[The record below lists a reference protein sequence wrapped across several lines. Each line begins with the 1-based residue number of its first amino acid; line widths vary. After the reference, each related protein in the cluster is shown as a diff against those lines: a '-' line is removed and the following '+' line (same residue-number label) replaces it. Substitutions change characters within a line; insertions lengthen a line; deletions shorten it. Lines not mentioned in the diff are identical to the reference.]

1 MKKFLLL
8 FISAMMAMVSVNAQ
22 QTYVWTNATEG
33 NLVSKSDAF
42 TATYT
47 AKTTDVLNISSPE
60 VFASVECNGETY
72 GYKVVYGTETG
83 AYKYSFNVE
92 AGQTV
97 TFKSDMWMN
106 PGTKVYITEGKLVLQ
121 ETSVSPAA
129 KTTFPWST
137 QGMVTVNFNK
147 FVTATNAYI
156 QVANGTAKNQKF
168 NVDDARLGGSSALSC
183 NITNALNEA
192 YAAGMKAG
200 DSFLLKFEGVQD
212 EDKEKYKTTGVLS
225 LTYKVPEQQGHLVS
239 ATTANGETTLDELYT
254 FKSFFDPEGTD
265 GYFVFEFSTNIK
277 EIGGERGGAVLS
289 MGNLDQITD
298 GKYYSQALP
307 YTIEEN
313 KIFVDARGELRS
325 LARMFPSVDFAEMEN
340 ETDERFIIDS
350 SHITLSINNVTDTNG
365 NFIYSPAQGSTGT
378 FSYTFNYKEIEDDIV
393 MDGDRPV
400 DAEGSVKEEGSRIQ
414 LWIDQEVKSIDG
426 VKLFVKVD
434 NNLGFEVGE
443 NEEQI
448 PIYGTAE
455 IIINPENIE
464 TLSTDPD
471 DGTVIGFN
479 LPASLKVTMQDGS
492 SSEGANMECT
502 PVVGSTI
509 RLVLQVTTTNGMPHD
524 LVINYIYKE
533 DLTTGIDNVND
544 NLNPNLNGV
553 AYNIIGQRVKADAKG
568 LVIINGK
575 KVVK

>member
-8 FISAMMAMVSVNAQ
+8 FISALMAIVSVNAQ

-92 AGQTV
+92 EGQTV

-106 PGTKVYITEGKLVLQ
+106 PGTRVYITEGVLKLAVTNINPGTQ
-121 ETSVSPAA
+121 GQP
-129 KTTFPWST
+129 FPWSS

-147 FVTATNAYI
+147 FVTATKAYI
-156 QVANGTAKNQKF
+156 QCPALQNKQF
-168 NVDDARLGGSSALSC
+168 NVDDARLGGSSSLSC

-192 YAAGMKAG
+192 YEAGLQPNMPV
-200 DSFLLKFEGVQD
+200 LVKFEGIKD
-212 EDKEKYKTTGVLS
+212 EDKVAYAGTGVLT
-225 LTYKVPEQQGHLVS
+225 LTYLAPKQQGRLVS
-239 ATTANGETTLDELYT
+239 ATTNDGKTALDGTYT
-254 FKSFFDPEGTD
+254 FKSYFDTEEKD
-265 GYFVFEFSTNIK
+265 GLFVFEFSTNIK
-277 EIGGERGGAVLS
+277 QIGDAGLGVGGAVLS
-289 MGNLDQITD
+289 MGNLDQITE
-298 GKYYSQALP
+298 GRYYSKALP
-307 YTIEEN
+307 YEIKEN
-313 KIFVDARGELRS
+313 KIIVDARGELRS
-325 LARMFPSVDFAEMEN
+325 LARMFPSVDFTEE
-340 ETDERFIIDS
+340 ETDERFIIDNT
-350 SHITLSINNVTDTNG
+350 HINLALNNVVDTNG
-365 NFIYSPAQGSTGT
+365 NFIYSSAQGSTGT
-378 FSYTFNYKEIEDDIV
+378 FSYTFNYYEIEDNIV
-393 MDGDRPV
+393 MDGDREE
-400 DAEGSVKEEGSRIQ
+400 DKEGSVKEEGSRIQ
-414 LWIDQEVKSIDG
+414 LWIDQEVKKIDG
-426 VKLFVKVD
+426 VKVYVKVD
-434 NNLGFEVGE
+434 NNQGYEVGE

-455 IIINPENIE
+455 IIINPEDIK

-553 AYNIIGQRVKADAKG
+553 AYNIIGQRVKADTKG
-568 LVIINGK
+568 IVIINGK